1 MEQLMTRYTTMD
13 SPLGVLLLTADE
25 DGRLSAVLAPNTKGQ
40 VSRPDPAWTEDPAP
54 FAAAV
59 EQLTAYFE
67 GDLKEFDL
75 PLAPHGS
82 EFRRRVWDALDSIPY
97 GSTVSYGQLAATA
110 GQSPSAVRA
119 VAGAIGANPLL
130 IVRPCHRVVG
140 ANGSLTGFAAG
151 LDAKRLLLRLEA
163 ADSTLFG

>member
-1 MEQLMTRYTTMD
+1 MMTYYTMME
-13 SPLGVLLLTADE
+13 SPLGALLLTADQ
-25 DGRLSAVLAPNTKGQ
+25 DGRLTAVLAPDTKGQ
-40 VSRPDPAWTEDPAP
+40 VSRPDPAWTEDPDR
-54 FAAAV
+54 FVTAA
-59 EQLTAYFE
+59 EQLTAYFA

-75 PLAPHGS
+75 PLAPVGT
-82 EFRRRVWDALDSIPY
+82 EFRQRVWDALDGIPY
-97 GSTVSYGQLAATA
+97 GSTVTYGQLAAAA
-110 GQSPSAVRA
+110 GQSPNAVRA

-163 ADSTLFG
+163 KDSTLFG